1 MKNPPWVATPIGGF
15 TPDSA
20 TGDYSVYQGTGQLFE
35 TKSVIGKR
43 QAGLALFSLATIGL
57 SPVRFDRKHKAL
69 LPWKTKMCDHCTP
82 KNSRPGDPAE
92 FSL

>member
-1 MKNPPWVATPIGGF
+1 MGRRFSKTQVVRRKVAGEEPALVATPIDGF

-43 QAGLALFSLATIGL
+43 QAGLALPCSL
-57 SPVRFDRKHKAL
+57 
-69 LPWKTKMCDHCTP
+69 
-82 KNSRPGDPAE
+82 
-92 FSL
+92 